1 MPVAVIWE
9 NDLGVRNEKIVAVE
23 MGDENAMKS
32 RTSDAV
38 KVSIR
43 PPKKLS
49 SDDWQAKN
57 I

>member
-1 MPVAVIWE
+1 MAVIWE

-32 RTSDAV
+32 RTRDAV